1 MFTLNCETSI
11 EYENHVRIDRI
22 CHIIATGTFLM
33 KPFADLSKTRE
44 GYLLIADITGYTRY
58 LSESELE
65 HAQETLTALL
75 ELLVENTR
83 PPLVISRLAGD
94 AVISY
99 GLRGD
104 FFQGQTFIEKIEDLY
119 VTFRKAIERLVL
131 NNTCRCNACA
141 NISTLDLKFFIHY
154 GTFGIQRISN
164 YTELVGSDINLLH
177 RLLKNTVTEA
187 TGIKA
192 YALYTDAAIRMLD
205 VGELVE
211 TMRLHH
217 EAYEHL
223 GEVKVWVQDMHP
235 VWETKRGAT
244 AVAFP
249 SDRTWTS
256 FDVVIGMPRERVWD
270 YLVQPE
276 FRNTLIGSDRMEI
289 ANRSNG
295 RIAPGSV
302 YQCYHG
308 DKLVPQT
315 ILEWQPFES
324 MIVQELSPLHPDVSA
339 ISEYRLEPVEGG
351 TRLTKTSA
359 RPAGPLLGRILLR
372 LLTPVFIPIV
382 RRAFEAFKHQIESDY
397 RAQYEAEE
405 GVAIF
410 TGEQIRLSAGD
421 SLRDSSGDQPD

>member
-1 MFTLNCETSI
+1 M
-11 EYENHVRIDRI
+11 
-22 CHIIATGTFLM
+22 M
-33 KPFADLSKTRE
+33 SKTHE

-104 FFQGQTFIEKIEDLY
+104 FFQGQTFIEKIEDIY
-119 VTFRKAIERLVL
+119 VTFRKALERLVL

-141 NISTLDLKFFIHY
+141 NISLLDLKFFIHY
-154 GTFGIQRISN
+154 GSFGIQRISN
-164 YTELVGSDINLLH
+164 HNELVGNDINLVH
-177 RLLKNTVTEA
+177 RLLKNSVTE
-187 TGIKA
+187 TIGIRA
-192 YALYTDAAIRMLD
+192 YALYTEAAIRMLE
-205 VGELVE
+205 VGELAE
-211 TMRLHH
+211 TMTPHH

-223 GEVKVWVQDMHP
+223 GEVAVWVQDMHP
-235 VWETKRGAT
+235 VWERKRSAT
-244 AVAFP
+244 AITLP
-249 SDRTWTS
+249 SGRIWSRFEVD
-256 FDVVIGMPRERVWD
+256 IHLPRERVWD
-270 YLVQPE
+270 YLIQPE

-289 ANRSNG
+289 ANRSHG

-324 MIVQELSPLHPDVSA
+324 MIVRELSPLLPEVSA
-339 ISEYRLEPVEGG
+339 ISEYRLDPVEGG

-359 RPAGPLLGRILLR
+359 RPDGPLLGRIALR
-372 LLTPVFIPIV
+372 LLTPVFTLLIK
-382 RRAFEAFKHQIESDY
+382 RAFETFKHQIESDY
-397 RAQYEAEE
+397 QAHSEAIEE
-405 GVAIF
+405 KAEITAG
-410 TGEQIRLSAGD
+410 QIRESAGD
-421 SLRDSSGDQPD
+421 SLRASSGGQQT

>member
-1 MFTLNCETSI
+1 M
-11 EYENHVRIDRI
+11 
-22 CHIIATGTFLM
+22 
-33 KPFADLSKTRE
+33 SKTHE

-99 GLRGD
+99 GLRSD
-104 FFQGQTFIEKIEDLY
+104 FFQGQTFIEKIEDIY
-119 VTFRKAIERLVL
+119 VMFRRAIERLVL

-141 NISTLDLKFFIHY
+141 NISLLDLKFFIHY
-154 GTFGIQRISN
+154 GAFGIQRISN
-164 YTELVGSDINLLH
+164 HSELVGSDINLVH
-177 RLLKNTVTEA
+177 RLLKNSVTET
-187 TGIKA
+187 TGFRA

-205 VGELVE
+205 VGDLVE
-211 TMRLHH
+211 TMTLYH
-217 EAYEHL
+217 EVYEHL

-235 VWETKRGAT
+235 VWERKRSAT
-244 AVAFP
+244 AVTFP
-249 SDRTWTS
+249 SGRIFTRFEVD
-256 FDVVIGMPRERVWD
+256 IHMPRERVWD
-270 YLVQPE
+270 YLIQPE

-289 ANRSNG
+289 ANISNG

-324 MIVQELSPLHPDVSA
+324 MIVRELSPLLPEVSA
-339 ISEYRLEPVEGG
+339 ISEYRLDPVEGG

-359 RPAGPLLGRILLR
+359 RPTGPLLGRILLR
-372 LLTPVFIPIV
+372 SLTPVFIPLIK
-382 RRAFEAFKHQIESDY
+382 RAFETFKHQIESDY
-397 RAQYEAEE
+397 RAHYEALEE
-405 GVAIF
+405 EAEI
-410 TGEQIRLSAGD
+410 TAEQIRESAAD
-421 SLRDSSGDQPD
+421 SLRASSGSQQT